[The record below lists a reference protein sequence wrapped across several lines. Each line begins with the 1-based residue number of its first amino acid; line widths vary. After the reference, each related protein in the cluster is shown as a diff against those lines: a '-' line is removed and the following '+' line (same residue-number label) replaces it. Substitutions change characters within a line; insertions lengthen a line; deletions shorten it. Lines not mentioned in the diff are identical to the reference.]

1 MGLAGLLALFCT
13 QVLRLPNDNWAI
25 LTVVVLMSAQFVGS
39 IALKAIMRVI
49 GTIAGALVG
58 VWLVGDY
65 TSTPAIFLPVL
76 FLVMAFASYKYG
88 QLGARQVPYAY
99 YLLGFTALTVATDGV
114 TDPARAWQIGLDRTE
129 EILVGIMSSLLVM
142 SIIWPRYAREEF
154 IEAGRAALKTVNRLV
169 SAHGQASIDPANAD
183 SETALE
189 GRAYSRAEIH
199 DTFDQ
204 QLSVLRNLQQAGARE
219 STFFSA
225 RLSNYNAFLVSLI
238 NLFHAGLYLS
248 RHRVE
253 PWFLDHMRQETESLL
268 TAVSDEFNILTTA
281 RSPNEKLHSSRLN
294 EAFAAFQK
302 KVNKTRD
309 EGVLIIAPLQTAITF
324 ARHFAVMRSVCD
336 ELNNIRSAIEGLPR
350 FGQPLPEAKPHWDF
364 LPTIDWF
371 WVKVGVKGGLAAVI
385 AVLLLKWINPP
396 GSPSIPPMA
405 WILTIFGR
413 PFLQAGE
420 KGDLRAFQ
428 NAFVKVLALI
438 GCLFLL
444 ILTTPFLA
452 GYSVMNLVLFLV
464 LFIFGFLTARSA
476 GINSWILV
484 GFLTISA
491 FVGLNPQVPVA
502 SQTIIDTFLGLMIG
516 IGIGTVVGRLIWPVL
531 PQRVLRDN
539 LLTLFA
545 QIKALLNGDPH
556 REKIQ
561 AQLAIL
567 PVEALQAARQIRI
580 AGCGEEERTK
590 LVALVRALQT
600 SITQISQLLSRRD
613 RLPEIAEQILKPQFE
628 RLEIEFKQML
638 DAFAECFRQGDC
650 RFQLPTVRG
659 ALSEMD
665 DALQQIRD
673 RNMLAGLPF
682 EAPLRVLDLVERYHA
697 TADALDECGRLLC
710 TLQLQRYRGDY
721 GL

>member
-1 MGLAGLLALFCT
+1 MLA
-13 QVLRLPNDNWAI
+13 AI
-25 LTVVVLMSAQFVGS
+25 
-39 IALKAIMRVI
+39 
-49 GTIAGALVG
+49 
-58 VWLVGDY
+58 
-65 TSTPAIFLPVL
+65 
-76 FLVMAFASYKYG
+76 
-88 QLGARQVPYAY
+88 
-99 YLLGFTALTVATDGV
+99 
-114 TDPARAWQIGLDRTE
+114 
-129 EILVGIMSSLLVM
+129 
-142 SIIWPRYAREEF
+142 
-154 IEAGRAALKTVNRLV
+154 
-169 SAHGQASIDPANAD
+169 
-183 SETALE
+183 
-189 GRAYSRAEIH
+189 
-199 DTFDQ
+199 
-204 QLSVLRNLQQAGARE
+204 
-219 STFFSA
+219 
-225 RLSNYNAFLVSLI
+225 
-238 NLFHAGLYLS
+238 
-248 RHRVE
+248 
-253 PWFLDHMRQETESLL
+253 
-268 TAVSDEFNILTTA
+268 SDEFNILTTA
-281 RSPNEKLHSSRLN
+281 RSPNEKLRSSRLN
-294 EAFAAFQK
+294 EAFAALQE
-302 KVNKTRD
+302 KVNETRD
-309 EGVLIIAPLQTAITF
+309 ESVLIAAPLQIAITF
-324 ARHFAVMRSVCD
+324 AGHFAAIRSVCD
-336 ELNNIRSAIEGLPR
+336 ELNNIRSAMEGLPR

-413 PFLQAGE
+413 PFLQAGGT
-420 KGDLRAFQ
+420 GDLRAFQ
-428 NAFVKVLALI
+428 NAFLKALALV

-452 GYSVMNLVLFLV
+452 GYAVMNLVLFLI

-531 PQRVLRDN
+531 PQRVFQDN
-539 LLTLFA
+539 LLTLLA
-545 QIKALLNGDPH
+545 QIKALLSGDPH
-556 REKIQ
+556 PEKIQ
-561 AQLAIL
+561 TQLAIL

-580 AGCGEEERTK
+580 AGCGEEERAK

-600 SITQISQLLSRRD
+600 LITQISQLLSRRD
-613 RLPEIAEQILKPQFE
+613 RLPAITEQILKPQFE

-638 DAFAECFRQGDC
+638 DAYAECFRQGDC
-650 RFQLPTVRG
+650 RRQLPTVRG
-659 ALSEMD
+659 ALTEMD
-665 DALQQIRD
+665 DAIQQIRD

-697 TADALDECGRLLC
+697 TADALDECARLIC